1 MFRILLADDEG
12 IMLESLKKIITTSF
26 GSECDIRCVKTGRG
40 VVEMAESF
48 HPDIA
53 FVGHPYAG
61 AQTESRPSRKY
72 ARWIR
77 R

>member
-48 HPDIA
+48 TRILHCGHSYAGTQRNP
-53 FVGHPYAG
+53 GHPG
-61 AQTESRPSRKY
+61 NTEGG
-72 ARWIR
+72 
-77 R
+77 

>member
-12 IMLESLKKIITTSF
+12 IMLESLKHIITTSF
-26 GSECDIRCVKTGRG
+26 GSECDIRCVKTGRA

-53 FVGHPYAG
+53 FVDIHMPGSA
-61 AQTESRPSRKY
+61 ESRLSR
-72 ARWIR
+72 RSGRSIMR
-77 R
+77 

>member
-48 HPDIA
+48 HPDMIEIMPG
-53 FVGHPYAG
+53 VMPKM
-61 AQTESRPSRKY
+61 Q
-72 ARWIR
+72 R
-77 R
+77 RL